1 MSESGREHFEHA
13 LVDRSFGKLNKL
25 VAGGSTR
32 AESVRNGLE
41 NVDPSCE
48 VVAVHDGARPL
59 VTVEEIERT
68 IRVADQAGAAC
79 LVAEVTDT
87 IKKIDG
93 PMIRGTVARAT
104 LRRALTPQAFRLDIL
119 RRAFAPT
126 ELDQNITDECYLV
139 EKLGIDIVCVEGSLR
154 NIKITREDDLRVAE
168 ALLTASR

>member
-1 MSESGREHFEHA
+1 
-13 LVDRSFGKLNKL
+13 
-25 VAGGSTR
+25 
-32 AESVRNGLE
+32 
-41 NVDPSCE
+41 
-48 VVAVHDGARPL
+48 
-59 VTVEEIERT
+59 
-68 IRVADQAGAAC
+68 
-79 LVAEVTDT
+79 
-87 IKKIDG
+87 
-93 PMIRGTVARAT
+93 MIRGTVERAT